1 MNIDDFEI
9 RVKKYDREKQVVIL
23 NILVQNVLEV
33 RGFRARYGRTQR
45 SLNSS
50 VWIVSPPAVRVGK
63 NYFWIFI
70 LKDNELWQQLS
81 ERMIQAAKE
90 YTTTHI

>member
-9 RVKKYDREKQVVIL
+9 TVKKYDREKQVVIL
-23 NILVQNVLEV
+23 NILAHGVLEV
-33 RGFRARYGRTQR
+33 RGFRARYGRTKR
-45 SLNSS
+45 SPNAS

-63 NYFWIFI
+63 NYFWIFE

-81 ERMIQAAKE
+81 EQIIEKAKD
-90 YTTTHI
+90 YTSLYI